1 MRMTI
6 LLKML
11 IVYGLKVMN
20 WRIGILFASHAK
32 KGRRMR
38 RMIIVIRD
46 YNLNFGIY
54 EYNNQKTAVPGSI
67 ISIYANNGI
76 LGWIS

>member
-1 MRMTI
+1 
-6 LLKML
+6 
-11 IVYGLKVMN
+11 
-20 WRIGILFASHAK
+20 
-32 KGRRMR
+32 MR